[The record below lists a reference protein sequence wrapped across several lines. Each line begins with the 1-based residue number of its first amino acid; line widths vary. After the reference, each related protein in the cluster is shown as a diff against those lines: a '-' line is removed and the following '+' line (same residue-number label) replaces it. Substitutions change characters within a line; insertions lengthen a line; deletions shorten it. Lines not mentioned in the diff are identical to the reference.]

1 MLEKRKPREKST
13 AVLNISLFPSEKEE
27 IKKWVELEKT
37 TISNFVRTAIDLY
50 IKYLEEK
57 YKNTPKPSEEK
68 SKSVE

>member
-1 MLEKRKPREKST
+1 MG
-13 AVLNISLFPSEKEE
+13 EKEE

-57 YKNTPKPSEEK
+57 QKNTPTASEEK